1 MTQNHQ
7 DRLKKQQ
14 NWEEEIQKWQESGLN
29 QTAYCRLYEIDIK
42 RFVYWKK
49 RLSKTVSSNSLVE
62 VTLGQFHHQENPHLA
77 PLRLLIGNH
86 YRIEVERGFDRAAL
100 HQLICVLEG
109 R

>member
-1 MTQNHQ
+1 MMQNQ
-7 DRLKKQQ
+7 QESLNKQQ
-14 NWEEEIQKWQESGLN
+14 NWEEQIQKWQESGLN

-49 RLSKTVSSNSLVE
+49 RLSKTVSSNPLVE
-62 VTLGQFHHQENPHLA
+62 VTPGQFHHQQNPHLA
-77 PLRLLIGNH
+77 PLRLPLGKN
-86 YRIEVERGFDRAAL
+86 YRIEVERGFDPAAL